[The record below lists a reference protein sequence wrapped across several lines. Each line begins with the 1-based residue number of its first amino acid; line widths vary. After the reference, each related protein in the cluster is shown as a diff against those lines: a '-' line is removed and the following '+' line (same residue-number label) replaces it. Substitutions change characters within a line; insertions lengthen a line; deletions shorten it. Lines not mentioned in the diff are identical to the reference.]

1 MSCVYVIICQDYLL
15 VVMCVYDRSSI
26 LLPSSAL
33 RESFLIR
40 LRLSMETYGLVVTAL
55 SWQILVRVRLLYV
68 QCLR

>member
-40 LRLSMETYGLVVTAL
+40 LRLSMETMVWL
-55 SWQILVRVRLLYV
+55 SLPCHGKFSCASGCYMCSV
-68 QCLR
+68 

>member
-40 LRLSMETYGLVVTAL
+40 LRLSMETYALVVTAL